1 MMLLYVQ
8 GQLQDSW
15 TTLRINGE
23 REQDL
28 ANILGVTLERLNFE
42 VRVSAEGEEPVRL
55 DEYDWENS

>member
-28 ANILGVTLERLNFE
+28 ANILGVTLERLNFD
-42 VRVSAEGEEPVRL
+42 VRIACEGEEPVRL